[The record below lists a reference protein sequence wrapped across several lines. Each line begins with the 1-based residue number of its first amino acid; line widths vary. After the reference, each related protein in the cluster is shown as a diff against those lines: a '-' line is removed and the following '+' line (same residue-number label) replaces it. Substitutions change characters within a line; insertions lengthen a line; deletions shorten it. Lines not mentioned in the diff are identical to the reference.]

1 MSYRESESYLAIPT
15 GEMIKELINNNGY
28 NEKEVSDALHINQ
41 YDFYDLLEGDLP
53 LTDEMAESLGDFFG
67 CSQLYLRI
75 GNKII
80 GKIFRKSIR
89 KMRFLS
95 RNMHS
100 KRSFLKIE
108 RCLGNI

>member
-67 CSQLYLRI
+67 CSST
-75 GNKII
+75 
-80 GKIFRKSIR
+80 IFKNWEQNYRKNLQKVNQENAVLIP
-89 KMRFLS
+89 
-95 RNMHS
+95 
-100 KRSFLKIE
+100 E
-108 RCLGNI
+108 YA